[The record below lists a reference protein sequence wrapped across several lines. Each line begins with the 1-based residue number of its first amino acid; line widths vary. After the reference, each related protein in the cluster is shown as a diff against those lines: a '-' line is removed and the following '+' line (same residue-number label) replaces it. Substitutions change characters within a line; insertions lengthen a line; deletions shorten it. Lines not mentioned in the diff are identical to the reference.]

1 MNNYQCSSNG
11 RILVTGGLGA
21 IGTTLI
27 KALINYGRD
36 VVVYDWKYYN
46 TKGIS
51 QGIKIV
57 NGDIR
62 DYKGLSKLLSRENIT
77 GIVHLAAISQVGFSE
92 NNRSLCSS
100 VNIGGTSSLIRAIEK
115 SGKMPW
121 VVNCSSREVYG
132 EPINVPVNEYH
143 PLHPV
148 NTYGKS
154 KALAENILEYYT
166 SVLGFNAI
174 TLRPSNVYGSIY
186 DLPERMV
193 PRFITNAL
201 AGEHIEVYGGDQVL
215 DLLHISDAI
224 DGIVRAIMLLERM
237 TCHGYYDVF
246 NLATGAP
253 HSLNDVISLV
263 SLYVGRDIDTVRL
276 EPRSFDVKRYIG
288 DTIKASEKLG
298 FVARTTLEEGIPAT
312 IDLYKTC
319 MYELGHKSL
328 TSTSHEG
335 LVYRGAVN

>member
-1 MNNYQCSSNG
+1 
-11 RILVTGGLGA
+11 
-21 IGTTLI
+21 
-27 KALINYGRD
+27 
-36 VVVYDWKYYN
+36 
-46 TKGIS
+46 
-51 QGIKIV
+51 
-57 NGDIR
+57 
-62 DYKGLSKLLSRENIT
+62 
-77 GIVHLAAISQVGFSE
+77 
-92 NNRSLCSS
+92 
-100 VNIGGTSSLIRAIEK
+100 
-115 SGKMPW
+115 
-121 VVNCSSREVYG
+121 
-132 EPINVPVNEYH
+132 
-143 PLHPV
+143 
-148 NTYGKS
+148 
-154 KALAENILEYYT
+154 
-166 SVLGFNAI
+166 
-174 TLRPSNVYGSIY
+174 
-186 DLPERMV
+186 MV

-201 AGEHIEVYGGDQVL
+201 AGEHIEVYGGDQIL

-288 DTIKASEKLG
+288 DTKKASEKLG
-298 FVARTTLEEGIPAT
+298 FVARMTLEEGIPAT